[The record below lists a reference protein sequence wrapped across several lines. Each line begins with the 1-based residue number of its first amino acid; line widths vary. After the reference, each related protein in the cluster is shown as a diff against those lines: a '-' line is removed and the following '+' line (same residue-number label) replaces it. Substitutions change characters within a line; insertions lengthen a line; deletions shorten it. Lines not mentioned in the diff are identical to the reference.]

1 MKSVKTLTK
10 CTILKGEPL
19 SAIFNFFIS
28 ESGETYLRCIT
39 GTIMLNARKSRVIR
53 SSDLELE
60 HFEGQDTVTYV

>member
-28 ESGETYLRCIT
+28 KSGETYHRYKT
-39 GTIMLNARKSRVIR
+39 GRNMLSARKSRVIR

-60 HFEGQDTVTYV
+60 QFEVQDRVTYV